1 MEKVRAGKGQEN
13 PPGLSDIY
21 PEAPLVLDLSAEV
34 EVDLRD
40 EQPVSGPAESLQGIY
55 FIYCKLKPSQALFVE
70 IRVLIIC

>member
-1 MEKVRAGKGQEN
+1 MRAGKRQEN

-40 EQPVSGPAESLQGIY
+40 EQPVSGPAESLHISY
-55 FIYCKLKPSQALFVE
+55 TVN
-70 IRVLIIC
+70 